1 VKVWDRLTSAR
12 AAQPFWEGAASGA
25 AVFTS
30 SYGSPDRE
38 AILPTLAAAGQQ
50 AFGTNGV
57 VFAAELQRMLL
68 LAEAEFQ
75 FQRLSDKSL
84 FGDPRLAKIE
94 RPWPDGTSGELVAR
108 MEQDA
113 GWAGNAYI
121 WDAGD
126 QLVRWRPDWVTIISA
141 VTRGPRGPYREKI
154 GFYFEPPKLMQ
165 PQYGPP
171 QDVTAAEVVHW
182 APIPD
187 PQASFRGMSWLTPV
201 LRDAQADTGMT
212 TYKSKYLERAAT
224 PNLIIRYTQKL
235 QPGTIDSLR
244 ERLAARYGGVDNA
257 YKTLVLDQGA
267 DLTPVGNN
275 LREMDFS
282 AVQQAGADRVLA
294 ASGVPAVLVGLEP
307 LRGAGRGYQESV
319 VKFSNL
325 WARPQWRSLCA
336 ALQKFTPGN
345 DVSAGAV
352 RLWYDTS
359 AIAALQDTETNQAQV
374 SLVRAQALLVLA
386 QAGYTQDSAVAFI
399 RSGDP
404 SQLQGGAAPVA
415 LPGSTAAQQHMLP
428 QAPGSGP
435 VPGVKPLPAGSVARL
450 PVGTTSPG
458 DGGNQTRPGRRPGA
472 TRRP

>member
-1 VKVWDRLTSAR
+1 
-12 AAQPFWEGAASGA
+12 
-25 AVFTS
+25 
-30 SYGSPDRE
+30 
-38 AILPTLAAAGQQ
+38 
-50 AFGTNGV
+50 
-57 VFAAELQRMLL
+57 
-68 LAEAEFQ
+68 
-75 FQRLSDKSL
+75 
-84 FGDPRLAKIE
+84 
-94 RPWPDGTSGELVAR
+94 
-108 MEQDA
+108 
-113 GWAGNAYI
+113 
-121 WDAGD
+121 
-126 QLVRWRPDWVTIISA
+126 
-141 VTRGPRGPYREKI
+141 
-154 GFYFEPPKLMQ
+154 
-165 PQYGPP
+165 
-171 QDVTAAEVVHW
+171 
-182 APIPD
+182 
-187 PQASFRGMSWLTPV
+187 
-201 LRDAQADTGMT
+201 MT

-235 QPGTIDSLR
+235 QPGTIDALR

-257 YKTLVLDQGA
+257 YRTLVLDQGA

-319 VKFSNL
+319 VKFANL

-336 ALQKFTPGN
+336 ALQKLTPGN
-345 DVSAGAV
+345 DVAQGAV
-352 RLWYDTS
+352 RLWYDT
-359 AIAALQDTETNQAQV
+359 AGVAALQDTETNQAQV

-404 SQLQGGAAPVA
+404 SQLKGGAAPVT

-450 PVGTTSPG
+450 PVGTVSAG

>member
-1 VKVWDRLTSAR
+1 MRLLDRLANR
-12 AAQPFWEGAASGA
+12 AAQPYWEGAASGA

-38 AILPTLAAAGQQ
+38 AILPGIGQASQQ
-50 AFGTNGV
+50 AFGNNGV
-57 VFAAELQRMLL
+57 VFAAIIQRMLL
-68 LAEAEFQ
+68 LAEAELQ

-84 FGDPRLAKIE
+84 FGDQRLQRLE
-94 RPWPDGTSGELVAR
+94 RPWPDGTSGELLAR
-108 MEQDA
+108 MEQDVS
-113 GWAGNAYI
+113 WAGNAYI

-126 QLVRWRPDWVTIISA
+126 QLVRWRPDWVTIISRI
-141 VTRGPRGPYREKI
+141 TRGPNGPYRVI
-154 GFYFEPPKLMQ
+154 TGYHYEPPQQAQ
-165 PQYGPP
+165 PAYGPP
-171 QDVTAAEVVHW
+171 QDATPEEVVHW

-187 PQASFRGMSWLTPV
+187 PTAAFRGMSWLTPV

-224 PNLIIRYTQKL
+224 PNLIIKYSQKL

-244 ERLAARYGGVDNA
+244 ERLGARYGGVDNA
-257 YKTLVLDQGA
+257 YRTLILDQGA

-307 LRGAGRGYQESV
+307 LRGAGRGYEESV
-319 VKFSNL
+319 IKFANL
-325 WARPQWRSLCA
+325 WARPQWRSACA

-345 DVSAGAV
+345 DVDAGAV

-374 SLVRAQALLVLA
+374 ALVRSQALLILA
-386 QAGYTQDSAVAFI
+386 QAGYTQESAVGFL
-399 RSGDP
+399 RSGDV
-404 SQLQGGAAPVA
+404 SQLQGGAVPLAA
-415 LPGSTAAQQHMLP
+415 AGQAGAQQHMLP
-428 QAPGSGP
+428 QPPGSGP
-435 VPGVKPLPAGSVARL
+435 TAGVTPLPAGSTPRITAG
-450 PVGTTSPG
+450 PMSAA
-458 DGGNQTRPGRRPGA
+458 GGNDQTRPGRRPA
-472 TRRP
+472 AIRRP